1 MKKVLNL
8 NTLNYYE
15 LNNLRNKTIKWMD
28 RETKKECEEIVSAI
42 DKTLKKFNQ

>member
-8 NTLNYYE
+8 NTLDYYE
-15 LNNLRNKTIKWMD
+15 LNKLRKETIKSK
-28 RETKKECEEIVSAI
+28 ETKEIINEIVYAI